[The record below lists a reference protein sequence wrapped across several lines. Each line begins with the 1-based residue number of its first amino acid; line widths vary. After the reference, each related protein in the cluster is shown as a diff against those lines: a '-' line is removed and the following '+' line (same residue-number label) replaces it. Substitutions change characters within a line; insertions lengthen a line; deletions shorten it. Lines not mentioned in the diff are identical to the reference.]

1 MKVLE
6 RLGLKV
12 EAAKQVGTLYHL
24 TNIDGME
31 FILRDNKLRSG
42 THVGI
47 SFTRNKMLNHYE
59 GHPSRL
65 YFKLIIDGDKLSNN
79 FKVEP
84 FRYYARDKS
93 VDFSNE
99 SEEVV
104 HKSEIPNISKYIKGI
119 AFIARN
125 YENDEYW
132 GLSMEEPD
140 ELLFRGNAKTFY
152 NKDLKEMVKRID
164 KKFGLLVQIG
174 SQIKKD
180 NNWFKKKGLM

>member
-31 FILRDNKLRSG
+31 FILRGNKLKSG
-42 THVGI
+42 THVNI
-47 SFTRNKMLNHYE
+47 SFTRNKLLNHYI
-59 GHPSRL
+59 GHPPRL

-79 FKVEP
+79 FKLEP
-84 FRYYARDKS
+84 FKYYSKDKGT
-93 VDFSNE
+93 DFSNE
-99 SEEVV
+99 SEEIVR
-104 HKSEIPNISKYIKGI
+104 KSEIPNISKYLKGI
-119 AFIARN
+119 AFISEN
-125 YENDEYW
+125 YENDERW
-132 GLSMEEPD
+132 SDMQNPD
-140 ELLFRGNAKTFY
+140 EILFRGNSKTFY
-152 NKDLKEMVKRID
+152 NRDLKDMLSTIN
-164 KKFGLLVQIG
+164 KKFNLYVQIG